1 MSSPTVVAVVVS
13 YNRAALLGA
22 ALDALAAQSRPIDRT
37 VVVDNASTDDALQ
50 IARSHPS
57 APEVVA
63 LQRNTGGAGGFAVG
77 LATAVADGAAGPAA
91 DLVWLMDDD
100 TVPTET
106 ALEALLGARDAYAGD
121 VTAMASRVVW
131 TDGSDHPMNTP
142 RSRPGA
148 SPAELSRARAAGAM
162 PVRSMS
168 FVSMLVDARA
178 VREHG
183 LPVSDFFIWNDDFE
197 YSTRLL
203 RRGTGLYVP
212 GSVVEHR
219 TARLVGTDHDPGP
232 RFYYEVRNKI
242 WTFTRSSALAPSER
256 LLYGGSTL
264 RRWARTV
271 ARSSDRGTLLKA
283 GGRGLWHGVV
293 RRPRADSEVLAGVGP
308 AAASVARVER
318 GHEDAPVR
326 PADCPAAASAAP
338 VVARGPLDDHRFSV
352 LLPVYAGDDAAHLE
366 RSFLSV
372 TRDQTLRPD
381 EVVVV
386 RDGPVGEEIAAVLG
400 RLHELTAVPVT
411 LVPLEKNV
419 GLACALEAGLEACK
433 HEIVARADA
442 DDISRPERFAAQVPL
457 VAAGCDIVGSAIQE
471 FDDDEHAPGMVRVPP
486 TGDDIATAAR
496 FRDPFNHPSV
506 VYRRSAVAAAGGYE
520 HLDLMEDYLLFA
532 RMIAGG
538 ADAQNVVEP
547 LVLYRVGAG
556 AYARRGGR
564 RLLAS
569 ELALQRTLHAEGF
582 LTGPQ
587 MVRNVVVRA
596 GYRVVPEPVRKAGYR
611 AYTRLRGGYEPH
623 RPTP

>member
-1 MSSPTVVAVVVS
+1 MSTPTVVAVVVS

-22 ALDALAAQSRPIDRT
+22 ALDALAAQTRPVDRV
-37 VVVDNASTDDALQ
+37 VVVDNASTDDALTV
-50 IARSHPS
+50 AREHPS

-63 LQRNTGGAGGFAVG
+63 LKRNTGGAGGFTVG
-77 LATAVADGAAGPAA
+77 LAAAVADLGA

-100 TVPTET
+100 TVPTPT
-106 ALEALLGARDAYAGD
+106 ALGNLLGARDAYDGD
-121 VTAMASRVVW
+121 VAAMASRVVW
-131 TDGSDHPMNTP
+131 TDGTDHPMNTP

-148 SPAELSRARAAGAM
+148 SPDALRRAKAAGAM

-168 FVSMLVDARA
+168 FVSMLVDAVV
-178 VREHG
+178 VRRLG
-183 LPVSDFFIWNDDFE
+183 LPVADYFIWNDDFE

-203 RRGTGLYVP
+203 RRGVGLYVP

-219 TARLVGTDHDPGP
+219 TARLVGTDSDPGP
-232 RFYYEVRNKI
+232 RFYYEVRNKV
-242 WTFTRSSALAPSER
+242 WTFTRSSALSASER

-271 ARSSDRGTLLKA
+271 ARSSDRGTLAKA
-283 GGRGLWHGVV
+283 GSRGLWHGLVH
-293 RRPRADSEVLAGVGP
+293 RPRADTEVLAGVGP
-308 AAASVARVER
+308 AALSVARLEA
-318 GHEDAPVR
+318 GTSAPTPPPVSR
-326 PADCPAAASAAP
+326 AAAAAP
-338 VVARGPLDDHRFSV
+338 SGVAGGVLDDHRFSV

-366 RSFLSV
+366 RGLLSV

-386 RDGPVGEEIAAVLG
+386 RDGPVGADVAAVLS
-400 RLHELTAVPVT
+400 RLHELTQVPVT
-411 LVPLEKNV
+411 LVPLERNV
-419 GLACALEAGLEACK
+419 GLARALEAGLEACK

-442 DDISRPERFAAQVPL
+442 DDVSRPERFAVQVPL
-457 VAAGCDIVGSAIQE
+457 VAGGHDIVGSAIQE
-471 FDDDEHAPGMVRVPP
+471 FEDDEAEPGMVRVPP
-486 TGDDIATAAR
+486 TGDEIAAAAR

-532 RMIAGG
+532 RMLAAG
-538 ADAQNVVEP
+538 ASAQNVTEP

-569 ELALQRTLHAEGF
+569 ELALQRTLHSEGF
-582 LTGPQ
+582 LTAPQ
-587 MVRNVVVRA
+587 LVRNVVVRA
-596 GYRVVPEPVRKAGYR
+596 GYRVVPERVRKVGYR
-611 AYTRLRGGYEPH
+611 AYTRLRGGYIPD
-623 RPTP
+623 

>member
-22 ALDALAAQSRPIDRT
+22 ALDALAAQSRPVDRT

-50 IARSHPS
+50 VARSHPS
-57 APEVVA
+57 GPEVVA

-77 LATAVADGAAGPAA
+77 LATAVADSAAGPAA

-148 SPAELSRARAAGAM
+148 SPAELARARAAGAM

-232 RFYYEVRNKI
+232 RFYYEVRNKV
-242 WTFTRSSALAPSER
+242 WTFTRSAALAPSER

-283 GGRGLWHGVV
+283 GGRGLWHGLV

-308 AAASVARVER
+308 AAGSVARVQQD
-318 GHEDAPVR
+318 DAPVR
-326 PADCPAAASAAP
+326 PAESTTATTAAP
-338 VVARGPLDDHRFSV
+338 VVARGALDDHRFSV

-366 RSFLSV
+366 RGFLSV

-386 RDGPVGEEIAAVLG
+386 RDGP
-400 RLHELTAVPVT
+400 
-411 LVPLEKNV
+411 
-419 GLACALEAGLEACK
+419 
-433 HEIVARADA
+433 
-442 DDISRPERFAAQVPL
+442 
-457 VAAGCDIVGSAIQE
+457 
-471 FDDDEHAPGMVRVPP
+471 
-486 TGDDIATAAR
+486 
-496 FRDPFNHPSV
+496 
-506 VYRRSAVAAAGGYE
+506 
-520 HLDLMEDYLLFA
+520 
-532 RMIAGG
+532 
-538 ADAQNVVEP
+538 
-547 LVLYRVGAG
+547 
-556 AYARRGGR
+556 
-564 RLLAS
+564 
-569 ELALQRTLHAEGF
+569 
-582 LTGPQ
+582 
-587 MVRNVVVRA
+587 
-596 GYRVVPEPVRKAGYR
+596 
-611 AYTRLRGGYEPH
+611 
-623 RPTP
+623 

>member
-1 MSSPTVVAVVVS
+1 MVRMPSPSVVAVVVS

-22 ALDALAAQSRPIDRT
+22 ALDALAAQSRPVDRT
-37 VVVDNASTDDALQ
+37 VVVDNASTDDALEV
-50 IARSHPS
+50 ARSHPS

-77 LATAVADGAAGPAA
+77 LATAVADLDA

-100 TVPTET
+100 TVPTGT

-148 SPAELSRARAAGAM
+148 SPAELARARAAGAM

-232 RFYYEVRNKI
+232 RFYYEVRNKV

-283 GGRGLWHGVV
+283 GGRGLWHGLV
-293 RRPRADSEVLAGVGP
+293 RRPRADTEVLAGVGP
-308 AAASVARVER
+308 AALSVARVGQAHDDAAER
-318 GHEDAPVR
+318 AVAAP
-326 PADCPAAASAAP
+326 AAAP
-338 VVARGPLDDHRFSV
+338 VVAGALDDHRFSV

-366 RSFLSV
+366 RGFLSV

-386 RDGPVGEEIAAVLG
+386 RDGPVGDDVAAVLG
-400 RLHELTAVPVT
+400 RLHELTDVPVT
-411 LVPLEKNV
+411 LVPLERNV
-419 GLACALEAGLEACK
+419 GLARALEAGLEACK

-442 DDISRPERFAAQVPL
+442 DDISRPERFAVQVPL

-486 TGDDIATAAR
+486 TGDDIATTAR

-532 RMIAGG
+532 RMIAAG
-538 ADAQNVVEP
+538 ADAENVTRP

-569 ELALQRTLHAEGF
+569 ELALQRTLHSEGF

-596 GYRVVPEPVRKAGYR
+596 GYRVVPESVRKAGYR
-611 AYTRLRGGYEPH
+611 AYTRLRGGYEPD
-623 RPTP
+623 

>member
-1 MSSPTVVAVVVS
+1 M
-13 YNRAALLGA
+13 
-22 ALDALAAQSRPIDRT
+22 
-37 VVVDNASTDDALQ
+37 
-50 IARSHPS
+50 
-57 APEVVA
+57 
-63 LQRNTGGAGGFAVG
+63 
-77 LATAVADGAAGPAA
+77 
-91 DLVWLMDDD
+91 
-100 TVPTET
+100 
-106 ALEALLGARDAYAGD
+106 
-121 VTAMASRVVW
+121 
-131 TDGSDHPMNTP
+131 
-142 RSRPGA
+142 
-148 SPAELSRARAAGAM
+148 
-162 PVRSMS
+162 
-168 FVSMLVDARA
+168 
-178 VREHG
+178 
-183 LPVSDFFIWNDDFE
+183 
-197 YSTRLL
+197 
-203 RRGTGLYVP
+203 
-212 GSVVEHR
+212 
-219 TARLVGTDHDPGP
+219 
-232 RFYYEVRNKI
+232 
-242 WTFTRSSALAPSER
+242 WTFTRSAALAPSER

-308 AAASVARVER
+308 AAGSVARVAEGQNHR
-318 GHEDAPVR
+318 AVEHDR
-326 PADCPAAASAAP
+326 PTVNRTVLGPASAA
-338 VVARGPLDDHRFSV
+338 AGALDDHRFSV
-352 LLPVYAGDDAAHLE
+352 LLPVYAGDDAAYLE

-400 RLHELTAVPVT
+400 RLHELTPVPVT

-442 DDISRPERFAAQVPL
+442 DDISRPERFAVQVPL
-457 VAAGCDIVGSAIQE
+457 VADGCDIVGSAIQE

-486 TGDDIATAAR
+486 TGADIATTAR

-538 ADAQNVVEP
+538 ADAENVVEP

-582 LTGPQ
+582 VTGPQ
-587 MVRNVVVRA
+587 LVRNVVVRA

-611 AYTRLRGGYEPH
+611 AYTRLRGGYQPD
-623 RPTP
+623 

>member
-1 MSSPTVVAVVVS
+1 MSTPSVVAVVVS
-13 YNRAALLGA
+13 YNRSALLGA
-22 ALDALAAQSRPIDRT
+22 ALDALAAQTRPVDR
-37 VVVDNASTDDALQ
+37 VLVVDNASTDDALDV
-50 IARSHPS
+50 ARSHPS

-63 LQRNTGGAGGFAVG
+63 LKRNTGGAGGFAVG
-77 LATAVADGAAGPAA
+77 IATAVADLDA

-142 RSRPGA
+142 RTRPGA
-148 SPAELSRARAAGAM
+148 SPAELNRARAAGAV

-168 FVSMLVDARA
+168 FVSMMVDARA
-178 VREHG
+178 VRQHG
-183 LPVSDFFIWNDDFE
+183 LPVSDYFIWNDDFE
-197 YSTRLL
+197 YSTRML

-232 RFYYEVRNKI
+232 RFYYEVRNKV
-242 WTFTRSSALAPSER
+242 WMFTRSSALGLSER
-256 LLYGGSTL
+256 VLYGGSTL

-293 RRPRADSEVLAGVGP
+293 RRPRADTEVLAGVGP
-308 AAASVARVER
+308 AALSVARVELGR
-318 GHEDAPVR
+318 AERQESVPR
-326 PADCPAAASAAP
+326 PAAGPAAAPRAAAAP
-338 VVARGPLDDHRFSV
+338 GALDDHRFSV

-366 RSFLSV
+366 RGFLSV

-386 RDGPVGEEIAAVLG
+386 RDGPVGADISAVLG
-400 RLHELTAVPVT
+400 RLHELTDVPVT
-411 LVPLEKNV
+411 LVPLERNV
-419 GLACALEAGLEACK
+419 GLARALEAGLEACK

-442 DDISRPERFAAQVPL
+442 DDISRPERFAVQVPL

-471 FDDDEHAPGMVRVPP
+471 FDDDEHDPGMVRVPP
-486 TGDDIATAAR
+486 TGADIATTAR

-569 ELALQRTLHAEGF
+569 ELALQRTLHSEGF

-596 GYRVVPEPVRKAGYR
+596 GYRVVPEAVRKAGYR
-611 AYTRLRGGYEPH
+611 AYTRLRGGYEPD
-623 RPTP
+623 

>member
-1 MSSPTVVAVVVS
+1 MVRMSSPTVVAVVVS

-22 ALDALAAQSRPIDRT
+22 ALDALAVQSRLVDRT

-50 IARSHPS
+50 VARSHPS
-57 APEVVA
+57 GPEVVA

-77 LATAVADGAAGPAA
+77 LATAVADLDA

-121 VTAMASRVVW
+121 VAAMASRVVW

-148 SPAELSRARAAGAM
+148 SPAELARARAAGAM

-232 RFYYEVRNKI
+232 RFYYEVRNKV
-242 WTFTRSSALAPSER
+242 WTFTRSAALAPSER

-283 GGRGLWHGVV
+283 GGRGLWHGLV

-308 AAASVARVER
+308 AAGSVARVR
-318 GHEDAPVR
+318 QDDAPERSAVR
-326 PADCPAAASAAP
+326 TTATTAVP
-338 VVARGPLDDHRFSV
+338 VVARGALDDHRFSV

-366 RSFLSV
+366 RGFLSV

-386 RDGPVGEEIAAVLG
+386 RDGPVGADVAAVLA
-400 RLHELTAVPVT
+400 RVHELTDVPVT

-419 GLACALEAGLEACK
+419 GLARALEAGLEACK

-442 DDISRPERFAAQVPL
+442 DDISRPERFAVQVPL

-486 TGDDIATAAR
+486 TGADIATTAR

-538 ADAQNVVEP
+538 ADAENVVEP

-582 LTGPQ
+582 VTGPQ
-587 MVRNVVVRA
+587 LVRNVVVRA

-611 AYTRLRGGYEPH
+611 AYTRLRGGYQPD
-623 RPTP
+623 

>member
-1 MSSPTVVAVVVS
+1 MSSPSVVAVVVS

-22 ALDALAAQSRPIDRT
+22 ALDALAAQSRPVDRT
-37 VVVDNASTDDALQ
+37 VVVDNASTDDALEV
-50 IARSHPS
+50 ARSHPS

-77 LATAVADGAAGPAA
+77 LATAVADLDA

-106 ALEALLGARDAYAGD
+106 ALEALLGARDAYPGH

-148 SPAELSRARAAGAM
+148 TPAELARARAAGAM

-168 FVSMLVDARA
+168 FVSMLVDAGA

-197 YSTRLL
+197 FSTRLL

-232 RFYYEVRNKI
+232 RFYYEVRNKV

-271 ARSSDRGTLLKA
+271 ARSSDRGTLVKA
-283 GGRGLWHGVV
+283 GGRGLWHGLV
-293 RRPRADSEVLAGVGP
+293 RRPRADTEVLAGVGP
-308 AAASVARVER
+308 AALSVARVEH
-318 GHEDAPVR
+318 GQHDAP
-326 PADCPAAASAAP
+326 AARAVDPQAAP
-338 VVARGPLDDHRFSV
+338 ATATAGPGPLDDHRFSV

-366 RSFLSV
+366 RGFLSV

-386 RDGPVGEEIAAVLG
+386 RDGPVGDDVAAVLA
-400 RLHELTAVPVT
+400 RLHELTDVPVT
-411 LVPLEKNV
+411 LVPLERNV
-419 GLACALEAGLEACK
+419 GLARALEAGLEVCK

-442 DDISRPERFAAQVPL
+442 DDISRPTRFEVQVPL
-457 VAAGCDIVGSAIQE
+457 VAGGCDIVGSAIQE
-471 FDDDEHAPGMVRVPP
+471 FDEDEHAPGMVRVPP
-486 TGDDIATAAR
+486 TGDAIATTAR

-532 RMIAGG
+532 RMIAAG

-569 ELALQRTLHAEGF
+569 ELALQRTLHSEGF
-582 LTGPQ
+582 VTGPQ

-596 GYRVVPEPVRKAGYR
+596 GYRVVPESARKAGYR
-611 AYTRLRGGYEPH
+611 AYTRLRGGYEPD
-623 RPTP
+623 

>member
-1 MSSPTVVAVVVS
+1 MCRMPTPSVVAVVVS
-13 YNRAALLGA
+13 YNRAELLGA
-22 ALDALAAQSRPIDRT
+22 ALDALAAQTRPVDRV
-37 VVVDNASTDDALQ
+37 VVVDNASTDDALAV
-50 IARSHPS
+50 AREHPS
-57 APEVVA
+57 APAVVA
-63 LQRNTGGAGGFAVG
+63 LKRNTGGAGGFAVG
-77 LATAVADGAAGPAA
+77 LAAAVADHGA

-100 TVPTET
+100 TVPTPT
-106 ALEALLGARDAYAGD
+106 ALGALLGAREAYDGD
-121 VTAMASRVVW
+121 VAALASRVVW

-148 SPAELSRARAAGAM
+148 SPDAVRRAKAAGAV

-168 FVSMLVDARA
+168 FVSMLVDAGA
-178 VREHG
+178 VRRLG
-183 LPVSDFFIWNDDFE
+183 LPVADYFIWNDDFE

-203 RRGTGLYVP
+203 RRGVGLYVP

-219 TARLVGTDHDPGP
+219 TARLVGTDSDPGP

-242 WTFTRSSALAPSER
+242 WTYTRSSALSASER
-256 LLYGGSTL
+256 VLYGGSTL

-271 ARSSDRGTLLKA
+271 ARSQDRRTLARA
-283 GGRGLWHGVV
+283 GSRGLWHGLV
-293 RRPRADSEVLAGVGP
+293 RRPRADTEVLSGVGP
-308 AAASVARVER
+308 AALSVARLEA
-318 GHEDAPVR
+318 GTSTPMTPPVAR
-326 PADCPAAASAAP
+326 AAASPAPDSAGAALED
-338 VVARGPLDDHRFSV
+338 RRFSV

-366 RSFLSV
+366 RGFLSA

-386 RDGPVGEEIAAVLG
+386 RDGPVGDDIAAVLA
-400 RLHELTAVPVT
+400 RLHELTDVPVT
-411 LVPLEKNV
+411 LVPLERNV
-419 GLACALEAGLEACK
+419 GLARALEAGLEACK

-442 DDISRPERFAAQVPL
+442 DDISRPERFAVQVPL
-457 VAAGCDIVGSAIQE
+457 VADGHDVVGSAIQE
-471 FDDDEHAPGMVRVPP
+471 FDDDETDPGMVRVPP
-486 TGDDIATAAR
+486 TGDEIAAAAR

-532 RMIAGG
+532 RMIAAGCR
-538 ADAQNVVEP
+538 AQNVTEP

-569 ELALQRTLHAEGF
+569 ELALQRTLHSEGF
-582 LTGPQ
+582 VTGPQ

-596 GYRVVPEPVRKAGYR
+596 GYRLVPEGVRKVGYR
-611 AYTRLRGGYEPH
+611 TFTRLRGGYVPD
-623 RPTP
+623 

>member
-1 MSSPTVVAVVVS
+1 MPSPSVVAVVVS

-22 ALDALAAQSRPIDRT
+22 ALDALAAQSRPVDRT
-37 VVVDNASTDDALQ
+37 VVVDNASTDDALEV
-50 IARSHPS
+50 ARSHPS

-77 LATAVADGAAGPAA
+77 LATAVADLDA

-100 TVPTET
+100 TVPTGT

-148 SPAELSRARAAGAM
+148 SPAELARARAAGAM

-232 RFYYEVRNKI
+232 RFYYEVRNKV

-283 GGRGLWHGVV
+283 GGRGLWHGLV
-293 RRPRADSEVLAGVGP
+293 RRPRADTEVLAGVGP
-308 AAASVARVER
+308 AALSVARVGQAHDDAAER
-318 GHEDAPVR
+318 AVAAP
-326 PADCPAAASAAP
+326 AAAP
-338 VVARGPLDDHRFSV
+338 VVAGALDDHRFSV

-366 RSFLSV
+366 RGFLSV

-386 RDGPVGEEIAAVLG
+386 RDGPVGDDVAAVLG
-400 RLHELTAVPVT
+400 RLHELTDVPVT
-411 LVPLEKNV
+411 LVPLERNV
-419 GLACALEAGLEACK
+419 GLARALEAGLEACK

-442 DDISRPERFAAQVPL
+442 DDISRPERFAVQVPL

-486 TGDDIATAAR
+486 TGDDIATTAR

-532 RMIAGG
+532 RMIAAG
-538 ADAQNVVEP
+538 ADAENVTRP

-569 ELALQRTLHAEGF
+569 ELALQRTLHSEGF

-596 GYRVVPEPVRKAGYR
+596 GYRVVPESVRKAGYR
-611 AYTRLRGGYEPH
+611 AYTRLRGGYEPD
-623 RPTP
+623 

>member
-1 MSSPTVVAVVVS
+1 MSTPSVVAVVVS
-13 YNRAALLGA
+13 YNRSALLGA
-22 ALDALAAQSRPIDRT
+22 ALDALAAQTRPVDR
-37 VVVDNASTDDALQ
+37 VLVVDNASTDDALDV
-50 IARSHPS
+50 ARSHPS
-57 APEVVA
+57 APQVVA
-63 LQRNTGGAGGFAVG
+63 LKRNTGGAGGFAVG
-77 LATAVADGAAGPAA
+77 IATAVADLDA

-142 RSRPGA
+142 RTRPGA
-148 SPAELSRARAAGAM
+148 TPAELNRARAAGAV

-168 FVSMLVDARA
+168 FVSMMVDARA
-178 VREHG
+178 VRQHG
-183 LPVSDFFIWNDDFE
+183 LPVSDYFIWNDDFE
-197 YSTRLL
+197 YSTRML

-232 RFYYEVRNKI
+232 RFYYEVRNKV
-242 WTFTRSSALAPSER
+242 WMFTRSSALGLSER
-256 LLYGGSTL
+256 ALYGGSTL

-271 ARSSDRGTLLKA
+271 ARSSDRGTLVKA
-283 GGRGLWHGVV
+283 GARGLWHGVV
-293 RRPRADSEVLAGVGP
+293 RRPRADTEVLAGVGP
-308 AAASVARVER
+308 AALSVARVELGR
-318 GHEDAPVR
+318 TERHDAEPR
-326 PADCPAAASAAP
+326 PETRPAAAPRAA
-338 VVARGPLDDHRFSV
+338 AATGALEDQRFSV

-366 RSFLSV
+366 RGFLSV

-386 RDGPVGEEIAAVLG
+386 RDGPVGADITAVLG
-400 RLHELTAVPVT
+400 RLHELTDVPVT
-411 LVPLEKNV
+411 LVPLERNV
-419 GLACALEAGLEACK
+419 GLARALESGLEACK

-442 DDISRPERFAAQVPL
+442 DDISRPERFAVQVPL

-471 FDDDEHAPGMVRVPP
+471 FDDDEHDPGMVRVPP
-486 TGDDIATAAR
+486 TGDDIATTAR

-538 ADAQNVVEP
+538 ADAENVVEP

-569 ELALQRTLHAEGF
+569 ELALQRTLHSEGF

-596 GYRVVPEPVRKAGYR
+596 GYRVVPESVRKAGYR
-611 AYTRLRGGYEPH
+611 AYTRLRGGYEPD
-623 RPTP
+623 

>member
-1 MSSPTVVAVVVS
+1 MVRMSSPTVVAVVVS

-22 ALDALAAQSRPIDRT
+22 ALDALAVQSRLVDRT

-50 IARSHPS
+50 VARSHPS
-57 APEVVA
+57 GPEVVA

-77 LATAVADGAAGPAA
+77 LATAVADLDA

-121 VTAMASRVVW
+121 VAAMASRVVW

-148 SPAELSRARAAGAM
+148 SPAELARARAAGAM

-232 RFYYEVRNKI
+232 RFYYEVRNKV
-242 WTFTRSSALAPSER
+242 WTFTRSAALAPSER

-271 ARSSDRGTLLKA
+271 ARSSDRGTLLRA
-283 GGRGLWHGVV
+283 GGRGLWHGLV

-308 AAASVARVER
+308 AAGSVARVR
-318 GHEDAPVR
+318 QDDAPERSAVR
-326 PADCPAAASAAP
+326 TTATTAVP
-338 VVARGPLDDHRFSV
+338 VVARGALDDHRFSV

-366 RSFLSV
+366 RGFLSV

-386 RDGPVGEEIAAVLG
+386 RDGPVGADVAAVLA
-400 RLHELTAVPVT
+400 RVHELTDVPVT

-419 GLACALEAGLEACK
+419 GLARALEAGLEACK

-442 DDISRPERFAAQVPL
+442 DDISRPERFAVQVPL

-486 TGDDIATAAR
+486 TGADIATTAR

-538 ADAQNVVEP
+538 ADAENVVEP

-582 LTGPQ
+582 VTGPQ
-587 MVRNVVVRA
+587 LVRNVVVRA

-611 AYTRLRGGYEPH
+611 AYTRLRGGYQPD
-623 RPTP
+623 

>member
-1 MSSPTVVAVVVS
+1 MSTPTVVAVVVS
-13 YNRAALLGA
+13 YNRAELLGA
-22 ALDALAAQSRPIDRT
+22 ALDALAAQTRPVDRV
-37 VVVDNASTDDALQ
+37 VVVDNASTDDALRV
-50 IARSHPS
+50 AREHPS
-57 APEVVA
+57 TPEVVA
-63 LQRNTGGAGGFAVG
+63 LKRNTGGAGGFTVG
-77 LATAVADGAAGPAA
+77 LAAALADLGA

-100 TVPTET
+100 TVPTPT
-106 ALEALLGARDAYAGD
+106 ALDHLLGARDAYDGD

-142 RSRPGA
+142 RTRPGTT
-148 SPAELSRARAAGAM
+148 PGELHRARAAGAV

-168 FVSMLVDARA
+168 FVSMLVDAGA
-178 VREHG
+178 VRRLG
-183 LPVSDFFIWNDDFE
+183 LPVADFFIWNDDFE

-203 RRGTGLYVP
+203 RRGVGLYVP

-232 RFYYEVRNKI
+232 RFYYEVRNKV
-242 WTFTRSSALAPSER
+242 WTFTRSGALGAGER

-264 RRWARTV
+264 RRWARTF
-271 ARSSDRGTLLKA
+271 ARSSGRGTLLRA
-283 GGRGLWHGVV
+283 GSRGLWHGLV
-293 RRPRADSEVLAGVGP
+293 RRPRADTEVLAGVGP
-308 AAASVARVER
+308 AALSVARLEA
-318 GHEDAPVR
+318 GHDAPDVPR
-326 PADCPAAASAAP
+326 ATHRAAAGAP
-338 VVARGPLDDHRFSV
+338 SGVAGGVLDDHRFSV

-366 RSFLSV
+366 RGILSV

-386 RDGPVGEEIAAVLG
+386 RDGPVGAEVAAVLA
-400 RLHELTAVPVT
+400 RLHELTDVPVT
-411 LVPLEKNV
+411 LVPLERNV
-419 GLACALEAGLEACK
+419 GLARALEAGLEACK

-442 DDISRPERFAAQVPL
+442 DDISRPERFAVQVPL
-457 VAAGCDIVGSAIQE
+457 VAGGHDIVGSAIQE
-471 FDDDEHAPGMVRVPP
+471 FDDDETDPGMVRVPP
-486 TGDDIATAAR
+486 TGGDIATAAR

-506 VYRRSAVAAAGGYE
+506 VYRRSAVAGAGGYE

-532 RMIAGG
+532 RMIAAG
-538 ADAQNVVEP
+538 AGAENVTEP

-569 ELALQRTLHAEGF
+569 ELALQRTLHSEGF

-596 GYRVVPEPVRKAGYR
+596 GYRVVPERVRKLGYR
-611 AYTRLRGGYEPH
+611 TFTRLRGGYVPD
-623 RPTP
+623 

>member
-1 MSSPTVVAVVVS
+1 
-13 YNRAALLGA
+13 
-22 ALDALAAQSRPIDRT
+22 
-37 VVVDNASTDDALQ
+37 
-50 IARSHPS
+50 
-57 APEVVA
+57 
-63 LQRNTGGAGGFAVG
+63 
-77 LATAVADGAAGPAA
+77 AT
-91 DLVWLMDDD
+91 
-100 TVPTET
+100 
-106 ALEALLGARDAYAGD
+106 
-121 VTAMASRVVW
+121 
-131 TDGSDHPMNTP
+131 
-142 RSRPGA
+142 
-148 SPAELSRARAAGAM
+148 

-242 WTFTRSSALAPSER
+242 WTFTRSAALAPSER

-293 RRPRADSEVLAGVGP
+293 RRPRADTEVLAGVGP
-308 AAASVARVER
+308 AALSVARVEL
-318 GHEDAPVR
+318 GHDDAAER
-326 PADCPAAASAAP
+326 AGGRTPAPSSAAAP
-338 VVARGPLDDHRFSV
+338 VVAGGALDDHRFSV

-366 RSFLSV
+366 RGFLSV

-386 RDGPVGEEIAAVLG
+386 RDGPVGEDVAAVLG
-400 RLHELTAVPVT
+400 RLHELTDVPVT
-411 LVPLEKNV
+411 LVPLERNV
-419 GLACALEAGLEACK
+419 GLARALEAGLEACK

-442 DDISRPERFAAQVPL
+442 DDISRPERFVVQVPL
-457 VAAGCDIVGSAIQE
+457 VAAGRDIVGSAIQE
-471 FDDDEHAPGMVRVPP
+471 FDDDEQAPGMVRVPP
-486 TGDDIATAAR
+486 TGDDIATTAR

-532 RMIAGG
+532 RMIAAG
-538 ADAQNVVEP
+538 ADAENVVDP

-569 ELALQRTLHAEGF
+569 ELALQRTLHSEGF

-596 GYRVVPEPVRKAGYR
+596 GYRVVPESVRKAGYR
-611 AYTRLRGGYEPH
+611 AYTRLRGGYEPD
-623 RPTP
+623 

>member
-1 MSSPTVVAVVVS
+1 MSSPSVVAVVVS

-22 ALDALAAQSRPIDRT
+22 ALDALAAQSRPVDRT
-37 VVVDNASTDDALQ
+37 VVVDNASTDDALEV
-50 IARSHPS
+50 ARSHPS

-77 LATAVADGAAGPAA
+77 LATAVADLDA

-106 ALEALLGARDAYAGD
+106 ALEALLGARDAYPGH

-148 SPAELSRARAAGAM
+148 TPAELARARAAGAM

-168 FVSMLVDARA
+168 FVSMLVDAGA

-197 YSTRLL
+197 FSTRLL

-232 RFYYEVRNKI
+232 RFYYEVRNKV

-271 ARSSDRGTLLKA
+271 ARSSDRGTLVKA
-283 GGRGLWHGVV
+283 GGRGLWHGLV
-293 RRPRADSEVLAGVGP
+293 RRPRADTEVLAGVGP
-308 AAASVARVER
+308 AALSVARVEH
-318 GHEDAPVR
+318 GQHGA
-326 PADCPAAASAAP
+326 PAARAAVDPQAAP
-338 VVARGPLDDHRFSV
+338 TTAAAGPGPLDDHRFSV

-366 RSFLSV
+366 RGFLSV
-372 TRDQTLRPD
+372 TREQTLRPD

-386 RDGPVGEEIAAVLG
+386 RDGPVGDDVAAVLA
-400 RLHELTAVPVT
+400 RLHELTDVPVT
-411 LVPLEKNV
+411 LVPLERNV
-419 GLACALEAGLEACK
+419 GLARALEAGLEVCK

-442 DDISRPERFAAQVPL
+442 DDISRPTRFEVQVPL
-457 VAAGCDIVGSAIQE
+457 VAGGCDIVGSAIQE
-471 FDDDEHAPGMVRVPP
+471 FDEDEHAPGMVRVPP
-486 TGDDIATAAR
+486 TGDAIATTAR

-532 RMIAGG
+532 RMIAAG

-569 ELALQRTLHAEGF
+569 ELALQRTLHSEGF
-582 LTGPQ
+582 VTGPQ

-596 GYRVVPEPVRKAGYR
+596 GYRVVPESARKAGYR
-611 AYTRLRGGYEPH
+611 AYTRLRGGYEPD
-623 RPTP
+623 

>member
-1 MSSPTVVAVVVS
+1 MPTPSVVAVVVS
-13 YNRAALLGA
+13 YNRSALLGA
-22 ALDALAAQSRPIDRT
+22 ALDALAAQTRPVDRV
-37 VVVDNASTDDALQ
+37 VVVDNASTDDALTV
-50 IARSHPS
+50 AREHPS
-57 APEVVA
+57 APAVVA
-63 LQRNTGGAGGFAVG
+63 LKRNTGGAGGFAVG
-77 LATAVADGAAGPAA
+77 LAAAVADHGA

-100 TVPTET
+100 TVPTPT
-106 ALEALLGARDAYAGD
+106 ALGALLGARDAYDGD

-148 SPAELSRARAAGAM
+148 SPEALRRAKAAGAM

-168 FVSMLVDARA
+168 FVSMLVDAGA
-178 VREHG
+178 VRRLG
-183 LPVSDFFIWNDDFE
+183 LPVADYFIWNDDFE

-203 RRGTGLYVP
+203 RRGVGLYVP

-232 RFYYEVRNKI
+232 RFYYEVRNKV
-242 WTFTRSSALAPSER
+242 WTFTRSSALSASER

-271 ARSSDRGTLLKA
+271 ARSSDRGTLAKA
-283 GGRGLWHGVV
+283 GARGLWHGTV
-293 RRPRADSEVLAGVGP
+293 RRPRAATEVLSGVRPAALSVARLEAGASAP
-308 AAASVARVER
+308 AAAPVARV
-318 GHEDAPVR
+318 
-326 PADCPAAASAAP
+326 AAAPAP
-338 VVARGPLDDHRFSV
+338 APGSVADDHGFSV

-366 RSFLSV
+366 RGFLSV
-372 TRDQTLRPD
+372 TRDQTLRPH

-386 RDGPVGEEIAAVLG
+386 RDGPVGDDIAAVLA
-400 RLHELTAVPVT
+400 RLHELTDVPVS
-411 LVPLEKNV
+411 LVPLERNV
-419 GLACALEAGLEACK
+419 GLARALEAGLEACK

-442 DDISRPERFAAQVPL
+442 DDISRPERFAVQVPL
-457 VAAGCDIVGSAIQE
+457 VAAGHDVVGSAIQE
-471 FDDDEHAPGMVRVPP
+471 FEDDELDPGMVRVPP
-486 TGDDIATAAR
+486 TGDEIAAAAR

-532 RMIAGG
+532 RMIAAG
-538 ADAQNVVEP
+538 ARAENVTEP

-569 ELALQRTLHAEGF
+569 ELALQRTLHSEGF
-582 LTGPQ
+582 VTGPQ

-596 GYRVVPEPVRKAGYR
+596 GYRLVPEGVRKVGYR
-611 AYTRLRGGYEPH
+611 AFTRLRGGYVPD
-623 RPTP
+623 

>member
-22 ALDALAAQSRPIDRT
+22 ALDALAAQSRPVDRT

-50 IARSHPS
+50 VARSHPS
-57 APEVVA
+57 GPEVVA

-77 LATAVADGAAGPAA
+77 LATAVADLDA

-121 VTAMASRVVW
+121 VAAMASRVVW

-148 SPAELSRARAAGAM
+148 SPAELARARAAGAM

-232 RFYYEVRNKI
+232 RFYYEVRNKV
-242 WTFTRSSALAPSER
+242 WTFTRSAALAPSER

-271 ARSSDRGTLLKA
+271 ARSSDRGTLLRA
-283 GGRGLWHGVV
+283 GGRGLWHGLV

-308 AAASVARVER
+308 AAGSVARVR
-318 GHEDAPVR
+318 QDDAPERSAVR
-326 PADCPAAASAAP
+326 TTATTAVP
-338 VVARGPLDDHRFSV
+338 VVARGALDDHRFSV

-366 RSFLSV
+366 RGFLSV

-386 RDGPVGEEIAAVLG
+386 RDGPVGADVAAVLA
-400 RLHELTAVPVT
+400 RVHELTDVPVT

-419 GLACALEAGLEACK
+419 GLARALEAGLEACK

-442 DDISRPERFAAQVPL
+442 DDISRPERFAVQVPL

-486 TGDDIATAAR
+486 TGADIATTAR

-538 ADAQNVVEP
+538 ADAENVVEP

-582 LTGPQ
+582 VTGPQ
-587 MVRNVVVRA
+587 LVRNVVVRA

-611 AYTRLRGGYEPH
+611 AYTRLRGGYQPD
-623 RPTP
+623 

>member
-1 MSSPTVVAVVVS
+1 MSTPTVVAVVVS

-22 ALDALAAQSRPIDRT
+22 ALDALAAQSRPVDRT

-50 IARSHPS
+50 VARSHPS

-77 LATAVADGAAGPAA
+77 LATAVADLDA

-106 ALEALLGARDAYAGD
+106 ALEALLGARDAYTGD

-148 SPAELSRARAAGAM
+148 SPAELARARAAGAM

-232 RFYYEVRNKI
+232 RFYYEVRNKV

-271 ARSSDRGTLLKA
+271 ARSSARGTLLKA
-283 GGRGLWHGVV
+283 GGRGLWHGIV

-308 AAASVARVER
+308 AALSVARVER
-318 GHEDAPVR
+318 GRD
-326 PADCPAAASAAP
+326 AAAPGVP
-338 VVARGPLDDHRFSV
+338 VAHGVLDDRRFSV

-386 RDGPVGEEIAAVLG
+386 RDGPVGDEIAAVLG

-442 DDISRPERFAAQVPL
+442 DDISRPERFAVQVPL
-457 VAAGCDIVGSAIQE
+457 VADGCDIVGSAIQE
-471 FDDDEHAPGMVRVPP
+471 FDADEHDPGMVRVPP
-486 TGDDIATAAR
+486 TGDDIAPAAR

-532 RMIAGG
+532 RMIARG
-538 ADAQNVVEP
+538 ADAQNVTEP

-556 AYARRGGR
+556 SYARRGGR

-582 LTGPQ
+582 VTGPQ

-596 GYRVVPEPVRKAGYR
+596 GYRVVPESVRKAGYR
-611 AYTRLRGGYEPH
+611 TYTRLRGGYVPD
-623 RPTP
+623 

>member
-1 MSSPTVVAVVVS
+1 PV
-13 YNRAALLGA
+13 
-22 ALDALAAQSRPIDRT
+22 DR
-37 VVVDNASTDDALQ
+37 VLVVDNASTDDALDV
-50 IARSHPS
+50 ARSHPS

-63 LQRNTGGAGGFAVG
+63 LKRNTGGAGGFAVG
-77 LATAVADGAAGPAA
+77 IATAVADLDA

-106 ALEALLGARDAYAGD
+106 ALEALLGAREAYAGD
-121 VTAMASRVVW
+121 VTALASRVVW

-142 RSRPGA
+142 RTRPGA
-148 SPAELSRARAAGAM
+148 SPAELSRARAAGAV

-168 FVSMLVDARA
+168 FVSMMVDARA

-183 LPVSDFFIWNDDFE
+183 LPVSDYFIWNDDFE
-197 YSTRLL
+197 YSTRML

-232 RFYYEVRNKI
+232 RFYYEVRNKV
-242 WTFTRSSALAPSER
+242 WMFTRSSALGLSER
-256 LLYGGSTL
+256 VLYGGSTL
-264 RRWARTV
+264 RRWARTMV
-271 ARSSDRGTLLKA
+271 RSADRGTLVKA
-283 GGRGLWHGVV
+283 GGRGLWHGLVH
-293 RRPRADSEVLAGVGP
+293 RPRADTEVLAGVGP
-308 AAASVARVER
+308 AALSVARVELGQAEGPGPER
-318 GHEDAPVR
+318 PAASRAAGRSAPV
-326 PADCPAAASAAP
+326 AP
-338 VVARGPLDDHRFSV
+338 GPLDDTRFSV

-366 RSFLSV
+366 RGFLSV

-386 RDGPVGEEIAAVLG
+386 RDGPVGDAVTAVLG
-400 RLHELTAVPVT
+400 RLHELTDVPVT
-411 LVPLEKNV
+411 LVPLERNV
-419 GLACALEAGLEACK
+419 GLARALEAGLEACK
-433 HEIVARADA
+433 HEVVARADA
-442 DDISRPERFAAQVPL
+442 DDISRPERFAVQVPL
-457 VAAGCDIVGSAIQE
+457 VAGGCDIVGSAIQE

-486 TGDDIATAAR
+486 TGDDIATTAR

-538 ADAQNVVEP
+538 ADAHNVVEP

-569 ELALQRTLHAEGF
+569 ELALQRTLHSEGF

-596 GYRVVPEPVRKAGYR
+596 GYRVVPESVRKAGYR
-611 AYTRLRGGYEPH
+611 AFTRLRGGYEPD
-623 RPTP
+623 

>member
-1 MSSPTVVAVVVS
+1 MSTPTVVAVVVS
-13 YNRAALLGA
+13 FNRAELLGA
-22 ALDALAAQSRPIDRT
+22 ALDALAAQTRPVDRV
-37 VVVDNASTDDALQ
+37 VVVDNASTDDALTV
-50 IARSHPS
+50 AREHPS
-57 APEVVA
+57 GPEVVA

-77 LATAVADGAAGPAA
+77 LATAVADLGA

-100 TVPTET
+100 TVPTPT
-106 ALEALLGARDAYAGD
+106 ALAHLLGARDAYDGD
-121 VTAMASRVVW
+121 VTALASRVVW

-142 RSRPGA
+142 RTRPGT
-148 SPAELSRARAAGAM
+148 SPAELHRARAAGAV

-168 FVSMLVDARA
+168 FVSMLVDAGA
-178 VREHG
+178 VRRLG
-183 LPVSDFFIWNDDFE
+183 LPVADFFIWNDDFE
-197 YSTRLL
+197 FSTRVL

-232 RFYYEVRNKI
+232 RFYYEVRNKV
-242 WTFTRSSALAPSER
+242 WTFTRSDALGVGER

-264 RRWARTV
+264 RRWVRTF
-271 ARSSDRGTLLKA
+271 ARSQGRGTLLRA

-293 RRPRADSEVLAGVGP
+293 RRPRADTEVLAGVGP
-308 AAASVARVER
+308 AALSVARLETGTET
-318 GHEDAPVR
+318 GHDLPAAAPAVR
-326 PADCPAAASAAP
+326 PAPAAGAG
-338 VVARGPLDDHRFSV
+338 VAGGVLDDHRFSV

-366 RSFLSV
+366 RGFLSV
-372 TRDQTLRPD
+372 TREQTLRPD

-386 RDGPVGEEIAAVLG
+386 RDGPVGTDVAAVLA
-400 RLHELTAVPVT
+400 RLHELTDVPVT
-411 LVPLEKNV
+411 LVPLERNV
-419 GLACALEAGLEACK
+419 GLARALEAGLEACK

-442 DDISRPERFAAQVPL
+442 DDISRPERFAVQVPL
-457 VAAGCDIVGSAIQE
+457 VAAGHDIVGSAIQE
-471 FDDDEHAPGMVRVPP
+471 FDDDETDPGMVRVPP
-486 TGDDIATAAR
+486 TGEEIATAAR

-506 VYRRSAVAAAGGYE
+506 VYRRSAVAGAGGYE

-532 RMIAGG
+532 RMIAAG
-538 ADAQNVVEP
+538 AEAENVTEP

-569 ELALQRTLHAEGF
+569 ELALQRTLHSEGF

-596 GYRVVPEPVRKAGYR
+596 GYRVVPERVRKVGYR
-611 AYTRLRGGYEPH
+611 TFTRLRGGYVPD
-623 RPTP
+623 

>member
-1 MSSPTVVAVVVS
+1 MSTPSVVAVVVS

-22 ALDALAAQSRPIDRT
+22 ALDALAAQSRPLERT
-37 VVVDNASTDDALQ
+37 VVVDNASTDDALEV
-50 IARSHPS
+50 ARAHPS
-57 APEVVA
+57 APDVVA
-63 LQRNTGGAGGFAVG
+63 LKRNTGGAGGFAVG
-77 LATAVADGAAGPAA
+77 LATAVADLDA

-106 ALEALLGARDAYAGD
+106 ALEALLGARDAYPGD

-232 RFYYEVRNKI
+232 RFYYEVRNKV

-271 ARSSDRGTLLKA
+271 ARSSDRGTLLKS
-283 GGRGLWHGVV
+283 GGRGLWHGLV
-293 RRPRADSEVLAGVGP
+293 RRPRADTEVLAGVGP
-308 AAASVARVER
+308 AALSVARVEL
-318 GHEDAPVR
+318 GQDADHAVAER
-326 PADCPAAASAAP
+326 PAARRSAAAPAAAP
-338 VVARGPLDDHRFSV
+338 VVSGPLDDHRFSV

-366 RSFLSV
+366 RGFLSV

-386 RDGPVGEEIAAVLG
+386 RDGPVGDEIAAVLG

-411 LVPLEKNV
+411 LVPLERNV
-419 GLACALEAGLEACK
+419 GLARALEAGLEACK

-442 DDISRPERFAAQVPL
+442 DDISRPERFAVQVPL
-457 VAAGCDIVGSAIQE
+457 VAGGCDIVGSAIQE

-486 TGDDIATAAR
+486 TGDAIATTAR

-538 ADAQNVVEP
+538 ADAHNVVDP

-569 ELALQRTLHAEGF
+569 ELALQRTLHSEGF

-596 GYRVVPEPVRKAGYR
+596 GYRVVPESVRKAGYR
-611 AYTRLRGGYEPH
+611 AYTRLRGGYEPD
-623 RPTP
+623 

>member
-1 MSSPTVVAVVVS
+1 MSTPTVVAVVVS

-22 ALDALAAQSRPIDRT
+22 ALDALAAQSRPVDRT

-50 IARSHPS
+50 VARSHPS
-57 APEVVA
+57 TPEVVA

-77 LATAVADGAAGPAA
+77 LATAVADLDA

-106 ALEALLGARDAYAGD
+106 ALEALLGAREAYAGD

-148 SPAELSRARAAGAM
+148 SPAELARARAAGAM

-197 YSTRLL
+197 FSTRLL

-232 RFYYEVRNKI
+232 RFYYEVRNKV
-242 WTFTRSSALAPSER
+242 WTFTRSAALAPSER

-264 RRWARTV
+264 RRWARTI

-293 RRPRADSEVLAGVGP
+293 RRPRADTEVLAGVGP
-308 AAASVARVER
+308 AGLSVARVER
-318 GHEDAPVR
+318 GQDGVAAVAAEGTAATDV
-326 PADCPAAASAAP
+326 PA
-338 VVARGPLDDHRFSV
+338 VARGALDDRRFSV

-386 RDGPVGEEIAAVLG
+386 RDGPVGDDAAAVLA
-400 RLHELTAVPVT
+400 RLHELTPVPVT

-419 GLACALEAGLEACK
+419 GLASALEAGLEACK

-442 DDISRPERFAAQVPL
+442 DDISRPERFAVQVPL

-486 TGDDIATAAR
+486 TGDDIATTAR

-582 LTGPQ
+582 VTGPQ
-587 MVRNVVVRA
+587 LVRNVVVRA

-611 AYTRLRGGYEPH
+611 AYTRLRGGYQPD
-623 RPTP
+623 RPTR